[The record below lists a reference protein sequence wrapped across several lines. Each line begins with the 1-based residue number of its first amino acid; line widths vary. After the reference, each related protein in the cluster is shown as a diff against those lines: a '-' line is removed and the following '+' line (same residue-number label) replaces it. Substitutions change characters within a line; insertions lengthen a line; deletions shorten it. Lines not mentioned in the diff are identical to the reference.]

1 MRKVSIV
8 KSDLARMQ
16 AKVIELEAELKLSEE
31 FEQQMKDKTHSYVE
45 RFNDE
50 RSKNVVNPFS

>member
-8 KSDLARMQ
+8 QSDLDRTRQ
-16 AKVIELEAELKLSEE
+16 RVVNLEAELKLSEE